1 MKTETYN
8 PSFGKTLSMGVEA
21 LVTNKKNYYILE
33 HQVGS
38 QYHEQ
43 GEQQEILLDEVML
56 GREKDCHVRFDESF
70 ATVSR
75 HHAAIIRDEGNWKLV
90 QMSKTNTTF
99 LNGKPIQD
107 SWYLQNGD
115 EIQLALNGPKL
126 SFITPENPK
135 KYGFT
140 EKLNSFK
147 DQVIR
152 PYQTAFIVICAVIT
166 LIIAGCVLGGVVIN
180 QQHKT
185 LEEQKLII
193 QSQKEQ
199 IDELFNQLLVT
210 NQKLEEEAMK
220 ADAANKEAIRA
231 KSAAFKA
238 KAEAI
243 KSQENLQE
251 VQIQMQQLREE
262 MDSFYSGYISSN
274 NN

>member
-21 LVTNKKNYYILE
+21 LITNKKSYYILE

-38 QYHEQ
+38 QYHKQ

-70 ATVSR
+70 TTVSR
-75 HHAAIIRDEGNWKLV
+75 HHAAIIRDGGNWKLV

-126 SFITPENPK
+126 GFITPENPK

-152 PYQTAFIVICAVIT
+152 PYQTAFIVICAVVT
-166 LIIAGCVLGGVVIN
+166 LIIASCILGGIVIH

-210 NQKLEEEAMK
+210 NQKLEEEALK

-262 MDSFYSGYISSN
+262 MDSFYSGFISGN